1 MKLIEFTAY
10 LHEEIQNLIFPKCNY
25 LEKIGIGI
33 TLGMV
38 DYKIGEILAQN
49 ADFVQTFGL
58 IDSTTGDVNLDC
70 AEHALNSGLTWP
82 LKLGPFTFDE
92 KDLKSVMQSIRERD
106 PQYRN
111 AQKQSKYGG
120 N

>member
-10 LHEEIQNLIFPKCNY
+10 LHEELQNMIFPKCNT
-25 LEKIGIGI
+25 LEQIGIGL

-38 DYKIGEILAQN
+38 DYKIGQILAQN

-58 IDSTTGDVNLDC
+58 IDGATGDVNLDC
-70 AEHALNSGLTWP
+70 VEHAMNTGLKWP
-82 LKLGPFTFDE
+82 MKLGPFTFDE
-92 KDLKSVMQSIRERD
+92 KDVKSIMQSIRERD
-106 PQYRN
+106 PQYRT
-111 AQKQSKYGG
+111 AQKQSKYGA